1 MSMLR
6 RSLASVAAARLS
18 SRSLLASTRVAA
30 PAASLLL
37 LSQPQLWVPAAPA
50 VGAIRGK
57 MSERALRRKNLRKM
71 KSKAEQVPL
80 LKDTLRKLYLRTHP
94 DLFGRYPEQQA
105 TNEASYKELL
115 GILDSIEKHN
125 EFPPA
130 KTLTLPFF
138 LRTPVEGEFKRV
150 ALNMRTTG
158 GACNTLVEE
167 ALGVFFT
174 ECGLPGVFRWSD
186 GSWGKAVGKDAAQN
200 ANLEFD
206 EAPATPEPTPAPA
219 PEPKAAEDDK
229 YSAPAYNPVDRA
241 QPEDNSIEHT
251 LNELNDVFE
260 IIAAVPWMDEEEYGE
275 LRKYYAEEEGLTE
288 IEMRGFSIKDAT
300 HRIWQGERDVNVLVR
315 GLDADSAL
323 MVQRILMHT
332 LNIEQKI
339 REMLVQE
346 AAAGAEAK
354 AKAAAEAEKP
364 ADQQ

>member
-30 PAASLLL
+30 PAASLQL

-206 EAPATPEPTPAPA
+206 EAPATPEPAPA

-300 HRIWQGERDVNVLVR
+300 HRIWQGERDVSVLVR